1 MKKFLK
7 LICLAGLSVFAQG
20 LSAADSTTNCSSNS
34 CMAPCHMMEA
44 LHNMSFGAGTKY
56 QHSGDFSGWGGYL
69 RADYRFHKLDG
80 MICPKSGHY
89 FGVEVNYL
97 HSKGHKLSD
106 PENPLIVTAPLPGGV
121 GRVDTRIDG
130 HLKAWPVLF
139 TYTMKGSF
147 GDFMH
152 CESDWAK
159 RWFWAVSAGIGP
171 NFVHTKSTINETV
184 TVLTTNTAYPRPT
197 IYNKKHYTDFA
208 GKVEGRL
215 MFALTDCI
223 ALEASVAGLFSKKHE
238 FGAAKLP
245 LKSSAASILV
255 GLGLTCDL

>member
-7 LICLAGLSVFAQG
+7 FVSLLGLGFAAQT
-20 LSAADSTTNCSSNS
+20 LSAADNTSHCSTG
-34 CMAPCHMMEA
+34 PCHMMDA
-44 LHNMSFGAGTKY
+44 LHNMSFGGGAKY
-56 QHSGDFSGWGGYL
+56 KHSGDFSGWGGYI

-97 HSKGHKLSD
+97 HSTGHEILDTKD
-106 PENPLIVTAPLPGGV
+106 NPLVIGTPLPSAV
-121 GRVDTRIDG
+121 TTNLIRVDG
-130 HLKAWPVLF
+130 HLTEWPLLF

-152 CESDWAK
+152 CDHDWMK
-159 RWFWAVSAGIGP
+159 RWFWALSAGIGP
-171 NFVHTKSTINETV
+171 NFVHTKSTINETITPLAGGAASV
-184 TVLTTNTAYPRPT
+184 QAP
-197 IYNKKHYTDFA
+197 IYTKKHYTDFA

-223 ALEASVAGLFSKKHE
+223 ALEASVAGLFSKKHD
-238 FGAAKLP
+238 FGTDKVKLR
-245 LKSSAASILV
+245 SSGASLLV

>member
-7 LICLAGLSVFAQG
+7 FVSLLGLGFAAQT
-20 LSAADSTTNCSSNS
+20 LSAADNTSHCSTG
-34 CMAPCHMMEA
+34 PCHMMDA
-44 LHNMSFGAGTKY
+44 LHNMSFGGGAKY
-56 QHSGDFSGWGGYL
+56 KHSGDFSGWGGYI

-97 HSKGHKLSD
+97 HSTGHEVASDLLASTKNIGAFVKLD
-106 PENPLIVTAPLPGGV
+106 QK
-121 GRVDTRIDG
+121 IDG
-130 HLKAWPVLF
+130 KLTEWPLLF

-147 GDFMH
+147 GDFMNCDH
-152 CESDWAK
+152 DWMK
-159 RWFWAVSAGIGP
+159 RWFWALSAGIGP
-171 NFVHTKSTINETV
+171 NFVHTKSTINQTSTEQATGEV
-184 TVLTTNTAYPRPT
+184 KNAPTNY
-197 IYNKKHYTDFA
+197 IKKHYTDFA

-223 ALEASVAGLFSKKHE
+223 ALEASVAGLFSKKHD
-238 FGAAKLP
+238 FGTDKVKLR
-245 LKSSAASILV
+245 SSGASLLV